1 MNWRLKTLN
10 NLYETSDNILSTHSH
25 CQDAGD
31 NRHVGM
37 C

>member
-10 NLYETSDNILSTHSH
+10 NLHEAFDNILLTHSH

-31 NRHVGM
+31 NRDV
-37 C
+37 